1 MTILQTVLVFV
12 GIPVAV
18 YLILAGLVYRPG
30 TGNAKRY
37 RPGREY
43 DFAPIW
49 FLARPEEVT
58 VAGAA
63 DYVAALPEKSGA
75 KAIEAGEA
83 GSTHSRTGIKGGASG
98 SW

>member
-1 MTILQTVLVFV
+1 MTILETVLVFV

-63 DYVAALPEKSGA
+63 DYVAALPEKSES
-75 KAIEAGEA
+75 KAIEA

>member
-1 MTILQTVLVFV
+1 MTILETLLVYV

-30 TGNAKRY
+30 TGNTKRY

-63 DYVAALPEKSGA
+63 DYVAALPEKSTA
-75 KAIEAGEA
+75 KAIEAGP
-83 GSTHSRTGIKGGASG
+83 THSRTGIKGGASG

>member
-1 MTILQTVLVFV
+1 MTILQTVLVYV

-18 YLILAGLVYRPG
+18 FAVLAGLIYRPG
-30 TGNAKRY
+30 SSSAKRY

-49 FLARPEEVT
+49 FLARPEDVS
-58 VAGAA
+58 VAAAA
-63 DYVAALPEKSGA
+63 DHVATLPASSQS
-75 KAIEAGEA
+75 KAIEAGP
-83 GSTHSRTGIKGGASG
+83 THSRTGVKGGASG

>member
-12 GIPVAV
+12 GIPVALYAV
-18 YLILAGLVYRPG
+18 LAAMIYRPG
-30 TGNAKRY
+30 SGSTKRY

-49 FLARPEEVT
+49 FLARPEDVS
-58 VAGAA
+58 VAAAA
-63 DYVAALPEKSGA
+63 DYVAAIPASSDA
-75 KAIEAGEA
+75 KAIEA
-83 GSTHSRTGIKGGASG
+83 GSTHSRTGVKGGASG

>member
-1 MTILQTVLVFV
+1 MTILETVLVYV

-18 YLILAGLVYRPG
+18 FLILAGLVYRPG

-63 DYVAALPEKSGA
+63 DYVASLPRKSES
-75 KAIEAGEA
+75 KAIEAGP
-83 GSTHSRTGIKGGASG
+83 THSRTGIKGGASG